1 LNTEFSARYIYG
13 PTKDSVRQC
22 QFFGLNFQLDQLIS
36 LGYFYKL
43 ILGKFLFVLT
53 ETDIR
58 IAIRNTIMG
67 KPKKLKG
74 LLIKSL
80 LIFGA
85 LIVVVMMITPQLI
98 NLEMV
103 RENIEKTI
111 SREIGGEIKY
121 RRLDLSYFP
130 QPHVVVHTVEILI
143 PDSFTIKMHRMK
155 VYPKV
160 LPLFW
165 GSLQADVITLEYADY
180 FMKLP
185 QISPEVPPPERLAS
199 FNDVVEAI
207 SKALRGLPEFKLPEL
222 ELKVEYGRINLI
234 DPFGRTFKLS
244 DVQAAYQRQPD
255 TLDFSIRCKSN
266 LWNQIDVN
274 GFLNPLDFKGQGHI
288 RLSRFHPQALMAYL
302 LPDSAL
308 QVTDAEANLTIA
320 VELDGS
326 GNLEAVVDGAA
337 PLLALSRGEEQLIIK
352 GGRIRGTVHIGS
364 GTVAISLTDMG
375 LDFPRLHASGMFSY
389 DENLQDIQLAIDGS
403 RIDAASVRQVTLR
416 LMGESET
423 ARNIF
428 EIIRGGY
435 VPWMTVRIR
444 GRRIAELGML
454 DNIVIKGRLTKGKI
468 FIPGAELNLDGVIGD
483 ALISEGVLHGENLAA
498 MMGNSSGRNGKMILG
513 LNKNLVPFNLKID
526 VDADLSQ
533 LPPVLGRVVRD
544 KEFLNELALIKD
556 VKGTATGVL
565 TLGDDLDGLNAVVQA
580 SNIHLTTRYKRI
592 PYAVEINGGQFNY
605 GGARLGFENFTA
617 KIGKSSLVNPF
628 LSVDWTDTPI
638 LKVNFQ
644 SAKLDLDE
652 FYTWLLSFEA
662 FKNNQKYIS
671 RLKGNVAVNNLEIQG
686 PFFNPGNWRFQTHG
700 VVNKLIVTS
709 EKLTKALQISRGN
722 FNCQGTKI
730 SFSGVDVAMGK
741 SSVRKA
747 AGNVNW
753 TKAPVFSARSG
764 RALIYLEDISPSIFS
779 NKKISI
785 ALDRFKPIRG
795 SMSLDQITVSGP
807 VSKPSFEQVSFTAD
821 VRKLTLD
828 AQGLPGPLSVNK
840 GKISW
845 SKNRLALKEINASLG
860 KSTFSQ
866 FSFGFDFG
874 KAPTFEVHSQPITL
888 DASQVYPWLLSFN
901 NIESFLEGF
910 SVTQGMIFLSGLNL
924 NGPLHF
930 PAQWHYALTGNIKN
944 LVLMSDAFGNPIT
957 VTSGSF
963 HMTSDTTPEVVR
975 NRVRMIEADL
985 TWGGNHLTLIGGLEI
1000 SKEEI
1005 LLDLTLTADAIDWNQ
1020 VNPLVEYA
1028 KKKGSDPGSLL
1039 GKRDLLGILKIQ
1051 TGTFNYETYTVSPL
1065 AADLAFKPDQ
1075 VVITVN
1081 KAVVC
1086 SISFQGQL
1094 KIDAQTLEIFL
1105 VPSAVNQM
1113 LAPSVSCITD
1123 QKNLAMGTFNLNGQI
1138 QSKSKPEDFLDS
1150 LSGEMI
1156 FSAEK
1161 GRIYRFGL
1169 LAKILSI
1176 LNVTE
1181 IYRGEI
1187 PDLTG
1192 EGFAYHGM
1200 TIRADLE
1207 NGKLIMQECSIDGVS
1222 MGIACEGNINLDE
1235 KKMDLVILVAP
1246 FKTVDRIVKFLPL
1259 IKDVL
1264 GGKLISIPFRAQGD
1278 LKDPE
1283 VIPLHPK
1290 AVGSGVLGVL
1300 ERTLKLPIT
1309 IMQPIFSA
1317 GKDKKKINPDANHDR
1332 KPSGP
1337 P

>member
-1 LNTEFSARYIYG
+1 
-13 PTKDSVRQC
+13 
-22 QFFGLNFQLDQLIS
+22 
-36 LGYFYKL
+36 
-43 ILGKFLFVLT
+43 
-53 ETDIR
+53 
-58 IAIRNTIMG
+58 MG
-67 KPKKLKG
+67 KPKKLSG

-85 LIVVVMMITPQLI
+85 LIVVIMMITPQLI

-103 RENIEKTI
+103 REKIENTI

-165 GSLQADVITLEYADY
+165 GRLQADVVTLEYADY
-180 FMKLP
+180 FMRLP
-185 QISPEVPPPERLAS
+185 QISREAPPPEQLAS
-199 FNDVVEAI
+199 FNDIVEAI
-207 SKALRGLPEFKLPEL
+207 SKAIRGLPEFKLPEL
-222 ELKVEYGRINLI
+222 KLKVEYGKINLI
-234 DPFGRTFKLS
+234 DPFGRIFKLS
-244 DVQAAYQRQPD
+244 DVQAAYHRRPNK
-255 TLDFSIRCKSN
+255 LDFSIRCKSN

-274 GFLNPLDFKGQGHI
+274 GFLNPSDFKGQGHI
-288 RLSRFHPQALMAYL
+288 RLSRFRPQALMAYL
-302 LPDSAL
+302 LPDSIL
-308 QVTDAEANLTIA
+308 QVTDAEANLTID
-320 VELDGS
+320 VELDGT
-326 GNLEAVVDGAA
+326 GNLEAVVDGAV
-337 PLLALSRGEEQLIIK
+337 PLLALSRGEEQLKIK
-352 GGRIRGTVHIGS
+352 GGRIRGTVHIGG
-364 GTVAISLTDMG
+364 GTVGISLTDMG
-375 LDFPRLHASGMFSY
+375 LDFPRLQASGMLSY

-403 RIDAASVRQVTLR
+403 RIDAVAVRQVALG

-423 ARNIF
+423 IRNIF

-444 GRRIAELGML
+444 GRRIVELGML
-454 DNIVIKGRLTKGKI
+454 DNIVIKGRMTNGKI

-483 ALISEGVLHGENLAA
+483 ALISEGILHGENLEA
-498 MMGNSSGRNGKMILG
+498 MMGNSGGRNGKMILG
-513 LNKNLVPFNLKID
+513 LNKNLAPFKLKID

-544 KEFLNELALIKD
+544 KEFLNELALIRD

-565 TLGDDLDGLNAVVQA
+565 TLGDDLASLNAVVQA
-580 SNIHLTTRYKRI
+580 SNIHLTTRYQRI
-592 PYAVEINGGQFNY
+592 PYAVEIKGGKFNY
-605 GGARLGFENFTA
+605 CGTRLALENFSA
-617 KIGKSSLVNPF
+617 KLGKSSLANLS
-628 LSVDWTDTPI
+628 LSVDWADTPV
-638 LKVNFQ
+638 LKVNSQ

-662 FKNNQKYIS
+662 FKKNLKYIG
-671 RLKGNVAVNNLEIQG
+671 RLKGEIAVNNLEIQG
-686 PFFNPGNWRFQTHG
+686 PFFSPGNWRFQTHG

-709 EKLTKALQISRGN
+709 EKLTQSLQISRGD
-722 FNCQGTKI
+722 FTCQGTQI
-730 SFSGVDVAMGK
+730 SFSGVDAALGK

-753 TKAPVFSARSG
+753 TKAPVFSAQSG
-764 RALIYLEDISPSIFS
+764 RALIYLADISPFISS

-795 SMSLDQITVSGP
+795 SISLDQITVSGP
-807 VSKPSFEQVSFTAD
+807 VSKPSFERVSFSAD
-821 VRKLTLD
+821 VGKLTLY
-828 AQGLPGPLSVNK
+828 AQGLPGPLSVDK

-845 SKNRLALKEINASLG
+845 RKNRLALKEINASLG
-860 KSTFSQ
+860 KSTFSR
-866 FSFGFDFG
+866 FFFGIDIG
-874 KAPTFEVHSQPITL
+874 KAPTFEVHSQSITL
-888 DASQVYPWLLSFN
+888 DTSEVYPWLLSFE
-901 NIESFLEGF
+901 NIESIMEDV
-910 SVTQGMIFLSGLNL
+910 SITKGMVFLSGLNL

-930 PAQWHYALTGNIKN
+930 PARWHCALTGNIKN
-944 LVLMSDAFGNPIT
+944 LVLTSDAFGNPVT
-957 VTSGSF
+957 VTRGSF
-963 HMTSDTTPEVVR
+963 HLASETTPEVVR
-975 NRVRMIEADL
+975 NRVRKIEADL
-985 TWGGNHLTLIGGLEI
+985 TWGKNHLTLIGGLMI
-1000 SKEEI
+1000 SKEET

-1020 VNPLVEYA
+1020 VNHLVEFA
-1028 KKKGSDPGSLL
+1028 KKRGNGPVSPLS
-1039 GKRDLLGILKIQ
+1039 KRNLLGILKVQ
-1051 TGTFNYETYTVSPL
+1051 TSIFNYKTYSVRPL
-1065 AADLAFKPDQ
+1065 AADLEFKPDQ

-1081 KAVVC
+1081 EAVVC
-1086 SISFQGQL
+1086 SISFHGQL
-1094 KIDAQTLEIFL
+1094 KINAQTLEIFL

-1113 LAPSVSCITD
+1113 LASSVSCITD

-1138 QSKSKPEDFLDS
+1138 QSKSKPEDFLQS
-1150 LSGEMI
+1150 LSGEMT
-1156 FSAEK
+1156 FSAKK

-1200 TIRADLE
+1200 TIRTDLE

-1222 MGIACEGNINLDE
+1222 MGIACEGNIDLDE

-1278 LKDPE
+1278 LKNPD

-1290 AVGSGVLGVL
+1290 AVGSGVLGIL

-1317 GKDKKKINPDANHDR
+1317 GKDKKNGPNADHDR